1 MLFLVFIFA
10 LIINLFT
17 SSHRSNSTPSSNT
30 LSNNTIS
37 SSCIADP
44 DELRALLAL
53 ASDGET
59 FLLAIS
65 YSAISYLAISYLTIF
80 LSAIFFT
87 IFLLDKT
94 RWDFDH
100 LQRRLRWLENWGWC
114 YWRQNWGRDSWKSNI
129 PWPLLVWP
137 EGQQKYPCW
146 YCTARRGEYHT
157 SSGEQNELAMN
168 SQIHGNGNIFEHAVI
183 NHHSHGRWA

>member
-65 YSAISYLAISYLTIF
+65 YFFHF
-80 LSAIFFT
+80 LFGH
-87 IFLLDKT
+87 FLFGNLFIGHSL
-94 RWDFDH
+94 FDH
-100 LQRRLRWLENWGWC
+100 FFIGQDQVRL
-114 YWRQNWGRDSWKSNI
+114 
-129 PWPLLVWP
+129 
-137 EGQQKYPCW
+137 
-146 YCTARRGEYHT
+146 
-157 SSGEQNELAMN
+157 
-168 SQIHGNGNIFEHAVI
+168 
-183 NHHSHGRWA
+183 